1 MDEITSK
8 YHSVDF
14 QEPRR
19 LRILVNWPIK
29 ARMSSLVS
37 IEGTAVCGGKSYN
50 GLESMFRGSIERLM
64 AMVGFNYLCLFRSL
78 FQHTIRKFVK
88 LTMEKQ

>member
-19 LRILVNWPIK
+19 LRILVNWPVK
-29 ARMSSLVS
+29 ARISSVVS
-37 IEGTAVCGGKSYN
+37 IVRVCAVASPIKLSNRCSG
-50 GLESMFRGSIERLM
+50 ERLIPI
-64 AMVGFNYLCLFRSL
+64 VDLNYLCEKRS
-78 FQHTIRKFVK
+78 FSNIRSVN
-88 LTMEKQ
+88 LLVRL

>member
-14 QEPRR
+14 REPRR
-19 LRILVNWPIK
+19 LRILVNWPVK

-37 IEGTAVCGGKSYN
+37 VEDTGSAVSDIKVSNRCSGPSAFRHGG
-50 GLESMFRGSIERLM
+50 FQ
-64 AMVGFNYLCLFRSL
+64 LFVFFDPRFSK
-78 FQHTIRKFVK
+78 IR
-88 LTMEKQ
+88 M